1 MLPPQASSH
10 CVTIIAVTHDREI
23 YNLIDISG
31 QTDAKAIRKRILT
44 ELHIPEDLRPYFEIY
59 RTELGGST
67 IGDALDDDGLLID
80 CQHFGDD
87 RATLK
92 FLAQRVNTP
101 TDTPSTLQ

>member
-87 RATLK
+87 RGSLK